1 MKFKSYSFFISCL
14 LLFTLGA
21 HAQTGLN
28 FQGVARNTNNVILA
42 SQPISL
48 RLSIIR
54 TSVNGITEYS
64 ETRKVTTNAQGLFAV
79 VIGDS
84 GAISSLGNFSNI
96 DWKLGPKFLKIEMD
110 VSAGNNFI
118 LLGTTQFQ
126 SVAYA
131 QFANTVEAE
140 KITGIVPVE
149 KGGTGVNSLASL
161 KAALSIDKNTIG
173 LSNVNNTP
181 DTAKPISN
189 ATKVALDRKAD
200 TADLVLKAPL
210 ASPTFT
216 GTVGGITKTMVG
228 LSAVDNTSDLAKPI
242 STATQTAL
250 DTKVSTETFS
260 TTIATKENATN
271 KSTATDL
278 GGNTTSDILF
288 PTQKAVKT
296 YVDAQANSGG
306 VADGGITNSKLA
318 EAAVTN
324 DKIASGIDKS
334 KVGLGN
340 VDNTAD
346 SLKPISIPVQAAL
359 DSKASSS
366 ELRSFVKIDTV
377 NRFISEQLF
386 DAGLTTAS
394 LTLGGGTRIESGI
407 NSETTLFN
415 RSGADFIINTTAI
428 SGNDTPTSS
437 SWIFKSDG
445 TLSFDNLVSF
455 KFDSIVEEFKLS
467 SDKDIVIESYNE
479 YLRLF
484 ANEDI
489 ELTADED
496 IELTADYDIELT
508 ADYDIELTAYENVLI
523 KTGTIQDEGEIL
535 PKNIW
540 RFDDEG
546 NLKFPTNGR
555 MKFYGP
561 NQTTGSIYVTNFIE
575 EEDFEYLSINHNDYV
590 IIGDPNS
597 ENNKRFTFD
606 MEFGSLK
613 FYDGSRFSY
622 TDGDMFSIRGNN
634 GLILSGGNEVNTK
647 KAEIHLT
654 TSTNDEIENEDE
666 TQGDI
671 YLKTKFY
678 PDDIDEQIVNTWKF
692 GNDGILTFPDGS
704 TLAGNYSGSTY
715 FELNT
720 YESNG
725 VKITTNSGPNPITWS
740 FNSTGIMIFPDNTQI
755 GPNFLGSNNFGI
767 GIENKAF
774 EIVTANE
781 ALLLE
786 NHWIFDKSGV
796 LTLPTLENAPSP
808 GTLQVGAF
816 AVAKPTSWDPLNK
829 RGTEAYPVFYN
840 GNNWV
845 EFGTGVGS
853 GNSTP
858 TSIVYVDPDLP
869 TNFNIF
875 TADEFGAK
883 LQFYQEGVGIE
894 KEWSYNTDGS
904 LTFPDGTIIS
914 GSISGTANFGF
925 DTRATDNGFTLIT
938 AGTLSGTSQLWSY
951 NTDGSLTFPDGT
963 IISGSISGTANFG
976 FDTRASE
983 SIFSIITGTS
993 SSTTQWTFGTDGVLN
1008 LPGSAA
1014 IGMIYDDRLE
1024 EDVLEIKSPQS
1035 FSFVLSDN
1043 DDDDLIWRFKKNG
1056 DTFFPGPLVIN
1067 GDISQVNKINVQD
1080 SYAIRNVNIFDKFVT
1095 NNITLDVSQLANY
1108 NANTSF
1114 IFTLTSTPRSS
1125 RKEDVA
1131 MFLNGLRV
1139 NPDRY
1144 DLNGSLLTYRKSKN
1158 ESSVEVQFDYIKL

>member
-1 MKFKSYSFFISCL
+1 MQIKIQTSLLSILLFFIV
-14 LLFTLGA
+14 GA
-21 HAQTGLN
+21 HAQSGLN
-28 FQGVARNTNNVILA
+28 FQGVARNTNNIILA

-79 VIGDS
+79 VIGDT

-173 LSNVNNTP
+173 LSNVNNTA

-260 TTIATKENATN
+260 STITTKENTSN
-271 KSTATDL
+271 KSTAVNL
-278 GGNTTSDILF
+278 GGNASSDVLF
-288 PTQKAVKT
+288 PSQKAVKA
-296 YVDAQANSGG
+296 YVDAQVNSGG

-386 DAGLTTAS
+386 DGGLTTAS

-508 ADYDIELTAYENVLI
+508 AYEDIELTADYDIELTADENVLI
-523 KTGTIQDEGEIL
+523 KTGTIQDEGEKL

-555 MKFYGP
+555 MNFYGQ
-561 NQTTGSIYVTNFIE
+561 NETTGSIYVTNSIE

-597 ENNKRFTFD
+597 ENNKRFTFE
-606 MEFGSLK
+606 MESGSLK
-613 FYDGSRFSY
+613 FYDGSRFYY
-622 TDGDMFSIRGNN
+622 TIDDMFSIKGNN
-634 GLILSGGNEVNTK
+634 GLSLRGGFGNTK
-647 KAEIHLT
+647 EAEILLT
-654 TSTNDEIENEDE
+654 TSTNYEIENEGE

-678 PDDIDEQIVNTWKF
+678 PDESDSDGQIVNTWKF

-704 TLAGNYSGSTY
+704 TLAGNYSGSAY

-740 FNSTGIMIFPDNTQI
+740 FNSTG
-755 GPNFLGSNNFGI
+755 
-767 GIENKAF
+767 
-774 EIVTANE
+774 
-781 ALLLE
+781 
-786 NHWIFDKSGV
+786 V
-796 LTLPTLENAPSP
+796 LTLPTLENVPSP
-808 GTLQVGAF
+808 GTLQEGSV
-816 AVAKPTSWDPLNK
+816 AVAKPTSWDPLTK
-829 RGTEAYPVFYN
+829 GGTEAYPVFYN

-858 TSIVYVDPDLP
+858 TSIAFIDSDDP
-869 TNFNIF
+869 TNYNTF
-875 TADEFGAK
+875 TADELGAK
-883 LQFYQEGVGIE
+883 LQFNLSNTISKQ
-894 KEWSYNTDGS
+894 WSYNTDGS
-904 LTFPDGTIIS
+904 LTFPDGTITS
-914 GSISGTANFGF
+914 GNISGTANFGF
-925 DTRATDNGFTLIT
+925 DTRSTDNGFTLIT
-938 AGTLSGTSQLWSY
+938 AGTLSGTSQQWSY

-963 IISGSISGTANFG
+963 ITSGSISGTASFG

-1014 IGMIYDDRLE
+1014 IGMIYDDRLDE
-1024 EDVLEIKSPQS
+1024 YVLEIKSPQS

-1080 SYAIRNVNIFDKFVT
+1080 SYEIRNVNIFDKFVT

-1144 DLNGSLLTYRKSKN
+1144 DLNGSLLTYTKSKN

>member
-1 MKFKSYSFFISCL
+1 MKFKSYSFFISSL

-79 VIGDS
+79 VIGDT

-260 TTIATKENATN
+260 STIATKENAKN

-445 TLSFDNLVSF
+445 ALSFDNLFSL
-455 KFDSIVEEFKLS
+455 KFDSLTSDFKLS
-467 SDKDIVIESYNE
+467 FDEDIVIESYNND
-479 YLRLF
+479 LRLIADDDVSIF
-484 ANEDI
+484 ADDQVRITGNGEVAI
-489 ELTADED
+489 KS
-496 IELTADYDIELT
+496 YD
-508 ADYDIELTAYENVLI
+508 NVLI

-561 NQTTGSIYVTNFIE
+561 NETTGSIYVTNFIE

-606 MEFGSLK
+606 MEFGSLR
-613 FYDGSRFSY
+613 FYDGSRFGY
-622 TDGDMFSIRGNN
+622 RDDGMFSIRGNN
-634 GLILSGGNEVNTK
+634 GLSLSGGYDNTK
-647 KAEIHLT
+647 EAEILLT
-654 TSTNDEIENEDE
+654 TSTNNENQENEENEDE
-666 TQGDI
+666 TQGVI

-678 PDDIDEQIVNTWKF
+678 PNDFEQIVNTWKF
-692 GNDGILTFPDGS
+692 GNDGILTFPDGT

-725 VKITTNSGPNPITWS
+725 VKITTSADQLKTWEFNLNGFLTFPI
-740 FNSTGIMIFPDNTQI
+740 
-755 GPNFLGSNNFGI
+755 
-767 GIENKAF
+767 
-774 EIVTANE
+774 
-781 ALLLE
+781 LE
-786 NHWIFDKSGV
+786 DE
-796 LTLPTLENAPSP
+796 PED
-808 GTLQVGAF
+808 GTLQEGSV
-816 AVAKPTSWDPLNK
+816 AVAKPPFWDPLTK
-829 RGTEAYPVFYN
+829 GGTEAYPVFYN

-858 TSIVYVDPDLP
+858 TSIAFIDSDDP
-869 TNFNIF
+869 TNYNTF
-875 TADEFGAK
+875 TADELGAK
-883 LQFYQEGVGIE
+883 LQFNLSNTISKQ
-894 KEWSYNTDGS
+894 WSYNTDGS
-904 LTFPDGTIIS
+904 LTFPDGTITS

-938 AGTLSGTSQLWSY
+938 AGTLSGTSQQWSY

-963 IISGSISGTANFG
+963 ITSGSISGTANFG

-1035 FSFVLSDN
+1035 FSFVLSNN

-1080 SYAIRNVNIFDKFVT
+1080 SFAIRNVNIFDKFVT

>member
-1 MKFKSYSFFISCL
+1 MKIKSYSFFISCL
-14 LLFTLGA
+14 LFFTLGT

-54 TSVNGITEYS
+54 TSVNGTTEYS

-79 VIGDS
+79 VIGDT

-173 LSNVNNTP
+173 LSNVNNTA

-260 TTIATKENATN
+260 STITTKENTSN
-271 KSTATDL
+271 KSTAVNL
-278 GGNTTSDILF
+278 GGNASSDVLF
-288 PTQKAVKT
+288 PSQKAVKA
-296 YVDAQANSGG
+296 YVDAQVNSGG
-306 VADGGITNSKLA
+306 VADGGIITIKIA
-318 EAAVTN
+318 DGAVTN
-324 DKIASGIDKS
+324 DKIASGIDKA

-386 DAGLTTAS
+386 DGGLTTAS

-455 KFDSIVEEFKLS
+455 KFDSIEEEFRLS
-467 SDKDIVIESYNE
+467 FDEDIVIESYNDD
-479 YLRLF
+479 LRLI
-484 ANEDI
+484 AENNI
-489 ELTADED
+489 IIRGRDEVR
-496 IELTADYDIELT
+496 ITG
-508 ADYDIELTAYENVLI
+508 YEEVEI
-523 KTGTIQDEGEIL
+523 RTGEIVHDEGSSPL
-535 PKNIW
+535 HYWK
-540 RFDDEG
+540 FDDEG

-561 NQTTGSIYVTNFIE
+561 NQTTGSIYVTNLIE
-575 EEDFEYLSINHNDYV
+575 EEDIEYLSINHNDYV

-597 ENNKRFTFD
+597 ANNKRFTFE
-606 MEFGSLK
+606 MESGSLK
-613 FYDGSRFSY
+613 FYDGSRFYY
-622 TDGDMFSIRGNN
+622 TIDDMFSIKGNN
-634 GLILSGGNEVNTK
+634 GLSLRGGFENTK
-647 KAEIHLT
+647 EAEILLT
-654 TSTNDEIENEDE
+654 TSTNYEIENEGE

-678 PDDIDEQIVNTWKF
+678 PDESDSDWQIVNTWKF

-704 TLAGNYSGSTY
+704 TLAGNYSGSAY

-720 YESNG
+720 NQSNG

-740 FNSTGIMIFPDNTQI
+740 FNSTG
-755 GPNFLGSNNFGI
+755 
-767 GIENKAF
+767 
-774 EIVTANE
+774 
-781 ALLLE
+781 
-786 NHWIFDKSGV
+786 V
-796 LTLPTLENAPSP
+796 LTLPTLENVPSP
-808 GTLQVGAF
+808 GTFQEGAF
-816 AVAKPTSWDPLNK
+816 AVAKPPSWDPLNK
-829 RGTEAYPVFYN
+829 RSNEAYPVFYN

-845 EFGTGVGS
+845 GVGS

-858 TSIVYVDPDLP
+858 TSIAFIDSDDP
-869 TNFNIF
+869 TNYNTF
-875 TADEFGAK
+875 TADELGAK
-883 LQFYQEGVGIE
+883 LQFNLSNTISKQ
-894 KEWSYNTDGS
+894 WSYNTDGS
-904 LTFPDGTIIS
+904 LTFPDGTITS
-914 GSISGTANFGF
+914 GNISGTANFGF

-938 AGTLSGTSQLWSY
+938 AGTLSGTSQQWSY

-963 IISGSISGTANFG
+963 ITSGSISGTANFG

-1144 DLNGSLLTYRKSKN
+1144 DLNGSLLTYRKSKD

>member
-1 MKFKSYSFFISCL
+1 MQIKIQTSLLSILLFFIV
-14 LLFTLGA
+14 GA

-42 SQPISL
+42 SQSISL

-54 TSVNGITEYS
+54 TSVNGTTEYS

-79 VIGDS
+79 VIGDT

-173 LSNVNNTP
+173 LSNVNNTA

-189 ATKVALDRKAD
+189 ATKVALDKKAD

-260 TTIATKENATN
+260 TTIATKENTAN

-386 DAGLTTAS
+386 DGGLTTAS

-445 TLSFDNLVSF
+445 ALSFDNLFSL
-455 KFDSIVEEFKLS
+455 KFDPIVEEFNLTSEKNIGLVS
-467 SDKDIVIESYNE
+467 NNDS
-479 YLRLF
+479 LRLY
-484 ANEDI
+484 
-489 ELTADED
+489 ADKE
-496 IELTADYDIELT
+496 ISILGNQSVGIRSFN
-508 ADYDIELTAYENVLI
+508 NVFI
-523 KTGTIQDEGEIL
+523 GTGLIQDGDQIL
-535 PKNIW
+535 PKNLW
-540 RFDDEG
+540 RFDEEG
-546 NLKFPTNGR
+546 NLRFPNMTKIESGTATETIIRNAEEIDFSIITNDGEEDY
-555 MKFYGP
+555 KITFSINGTLEFYGS
-561 NQTTGSIYVTNFIE
+561 NEKRGSIYVQNFMTE
-575 EEDFEYLSINHNDYV
+575 
-590 IIGDPNS
+590 
-597 ENNKRFTFD
+597 
-606 MEFGSLK
+606 
-613 FYDGSRFSY
+613 
-622 TDGDMFSIRGNN
+622 DMFSIEGNN
-634 GLILSGGNEVNTK
+634 GLSLRGGFENTK
-647 KAEIHLT
+647 EAEILLT

-740 FNSTGIMIFPDNTQI
+740 FDSTGIMIFPDNTQI
-755 GPNFLGSNNFGI
+755 GPIFDSNNFGI

-774 EIVTANE
+774 EIVTLAANE
-781 ALLLE
+781 EAANEELFLE
-786 NHWIFDKSGV
+786 YHWIFDKSGV
-796 LTLPTLENAPSP
+796 LTLPLLENAPSP
-808 GTLQVGAF
+808 ETLQVGAF
-816 AVAKPTSWDPLNK
+816 AVAEPTSWDPLDK

-840 GNNWV
+840 GYNWV

-883 LQFYQEGVGIE
+883 LQFYQDGIE

-904 LTFPDGTIIS
+904 LTFPDGTITSGNIS
-914 GSISGTANFGF
+914 STSNFGF
-925 DTRATDNGFTLIT
+925 DTRNAESGFSIIT
-938 AGTLSGTSQLWSY
+938 SGTSSGTSQLWSY

-963 IISGSISGTANFG
+963 ITSGNISGTTNFG
-976 FDTRASE
+976 FDTRANE
-983 SIFSIITGTS
+983 SGFTIITGTS
-993 SSTTQWTFGTDGVLN
+993 SSTTQWTFDTDGSLKRNNISVLN
-1008 LPGSAA
+1008 FQ
-1014 IGMIYDDRLE
+1014 LE
-1024 EDVLEIKSPQS
+1024 EFKVTPQGSDITNPQS
-1035 FSFVLSDN
+1035 PVDIRVDIDN
-1043 DDDDLIWRFKKNG
+1043 DYIWKFELEHTPISIRKTAFY
-1056 DTFFPGPLVIN
+1056 IN
-1067 GDISQVNKINVQD
+1067 GARLSQTE
-1080 SYAIRNVNIFDKFVT
+1080 Y
-1095 NNITLDVSQLANY
+1095 
-1108 NANTSF
+1108 
-1114 IFTLTSTPRSS
+1114 
-1125 RKEDVA
+1125 
-1131 MFLNGLRV
+1131 
-1139 NPDRY
+1139 
-1144 DLNGSLLTYRKSKN
+1144 SLLNNVITFDIRIWDDPPFGNY
-1158 ESSVEVQFDYIKL
+1158 QFIIDYQY

>member
-1 MKFKSYSFFISCL
+1 MKFKSYSFFISSL

-79 VIGDS
+79 VIGDT

-173 LSNVNNTP
+173 LSNVNNTA

-260 TTIATKENATN
+260 STIATKENATN

-445 TLSFDNLVSF
+445 ALSFDNLVSF
-455 KFDSIVEEFKLS
+455 KFDSIEEEFRLS
-467 SDKDIVIESYNE
+467 FDEDIVIESYNDD
-479 YLRLF
+479 LRLI
-484 ANEDI
+484 AENNI
-489 ELTADED
+489 IIRGRDEVR
-496 IELTADYDIELT
+496 ITG
-508 ADYDIELTAYENVLI
+508 YEEVEI
-523 KTGTIQDEGEIL
+523 RTGEIVHDEGISPL
-535 PKNIW
+535 HYWK
-540 RFDDEG
+540 FGDEG
-546 NLKFPTNGR
+546 NLRFPNMTKIEAGTATETIIRNAEEIDFSIITNDGEEDHKITFSKNGTLR
-555 MKFYGP
+555 FYGP
-561 NQTTGSIYVTNFIE
+561 NETTGSIYVTNFIE

-606 MEFGSLK
+606 MEFGSLR
-613 FYDGSRFSY
+613 FYDGSRFGY
-622 TDGDMFSIRGNN
+622 RDDGMFSIRGNN
-634 GLILSGGNEVNTK
+634 GLSLSGGYDNTK
-647 KAEIHLT
+647 EAEILLT
-654 TSTNDEIENEDE
+654 TSTNYEIENEGE

-678 PDDIDEQIVNTWKF
+678 PDESDSDGQIVNTWKF

-704 TLAGNYSGSTY
+704 TLAGNYSGSAY

-720 YESNG
+720 NQSNG

-740 FNSTGIMIFPDNTQI
+740 FNSTG
-755 GPNFLGSNNFGI
+755 
-767 GIENKAF
+767 
-774 EIVTANE
+774 
-781 ALLLE
+781 
-786 NHWIFDKSGV
+786 V
-796 LTLPTLENAPSP
+796 LTLPTLENVPSP
-808 GTLQVGAF
+808 GTFQEGAF

-829 RGTEAYPVFYN
+829 RSNEAYPVFYN

-845 EFGTGVGS
+845 GVGS

-858 TSIVYVDPDLP
+858 TSIAFIDSDDP
-869 TNFNIF
+869 TNFNTF
-875 TADEFGAK
+875 TADELGAK
-883 LQFYQEGVGIE
+883 LQFNLSNTISKQ
-894 KEWSYNTDGS
+894 WSYNTDGS
-904 LTFPDGTIIS
+904 LTFPDGTITS

-938 AGTLSGTSQLWSY
+938 AGTLSGTSQQWSY

-963 IISGSISGTANFG
+963 ITSGSISGTANFG

-1035 FSFVLSDN
+1035 FSFVLSNN

-1080 SYAIRNVNIFDKFVT
+1080 SFAIRNVNIFDKFVT

>member
-1 MKFKSYSFFISCL
+1 
-14 LLFTLGA
+14 
-21 HAQTGLN
+21 
-28 FQGVARNTNNVILA
+28 
-42 SQPISL
+42 
-48 RLSIIR
+48 
-54 TSVNGITEYS
+54 VNGTTEYS

-79 VIGDS
+79 VIGDT

-96 DWKLGPKFLKIEMD
+96 DWTLGPKFLKIEMD

-173 LSNVNNTP
+173 LSNVNNTA

-189 ATKVALDRKAD
+189 ATKVALDKKAD

-260 TTIATKENATN
+260 TTIATKENTAN

-278 GGNTTSDILF
+278 GGNKTSDILF

-508 ADYDIELTAYENVLI
+508 AYEDIELTADYDIELTADENVLI
-523 KTGTIQDEGEIL
+523 KTGTIQD
-535 PKNIW
+535 
-540 RFDDEG
+540 
-546 NLKFPTNGR
+546 
-555 MKFYGP
+555 
-561 NQTTGSIYVTNFIE
+561 
-575 EEDFEYLSINHNDYV
+575 
-590 IIGDPNS
+590 
-597 ENNKRFTFD
+597 
-606 MEFGSLK
+606 
-613 FYDGSRFSY
+613 
-622 TDGDMFSIRGNN
+622 
-634 GLILSGGNEVNTK
+634 
-647 KAEIHLT
+647 
-654 TSTNDEIENEDE
+654 
-666 TQGDI
+666 
-671 YLKTKFY
+671 
-678 PDDIDEQIVNTWKF
+678 
-692 GNDGILTFPDGS
+692 
-704 TLAGNYSGSTY
+704 
-715 FELNT
+715 
-720 YESNG
+720 
-725 VKITTNSGPNPITWS
+725 
-740 FNSTGIMIFPDNTQI
+740 
-755 GPNFLGSNNFGI
+755 
-767 GIENKAF
+767 
-774 EIVTANE
+774 
-781 ALLLE
+781 
-786 NHWIFDKSGV
+786 
-796 LTLPTLENAPSP
+796 
-808 GTLQVGAF
+808 
-816 AVAKPTSWDPLNK
+816 
-829 RGTEAYPVFYN
+829 
-840 GNNWV
+840 
-845 EFGTGVGS
+845 
-853 GNSTP
+853 
-858 TSIVYVDPDLP
+858 
-869 TNFNIF
+869 
-875 TADEFGAK
+875 
-883 LQFYQEGVGIE
+883 
-894 KEWSYNTDGS
+894 
-904 LTFPDGTIIS
+904 
-914 GSISGTANFGF
+914 
-925 DTRATDNGFTLIT
+925 
-938 AGTLSGTSQLWSY
+938 
-951 NTDGSLTFPDGT
+951 
-963 IISGSISGTANFG
+963 
-976 FDTRASE
+976 
-983 SIFSIITGTS
+983 
-993 SSTTQWTFGTDGVLN
+993 
-1008 LPGSAA
+1008 
-1014 IGMIYDDRLE
+1014 
-1024 EDVLEIKSPQS
+1024 
-1035 FSFVLSDN
+1035 
-1043 DDDDLIWRFKKNG
+1043 
-1056 DTFFPGPLVIN
+1056 
-1067 GDISQVNKINVQD
+1067 
-1080 SYAIRNVNIFDKFVT
+1080 
-1095 NNITLDVSQLANY
+1095 
-1108 NANTSF
+1108 
-1114 IFTLTSTPRSS
+1114 
-1125 RKEDVA
+1125 
-1131 MFLNGLRV
+1131 
-1139 NPDRY
+1139 
-1144 DLNGSLLTYRKSKN
+1144 
-1158 ESSVEVQFDYIKL
+1158 